1 MIYKLKNK
9 PMEIPDAELRKND
22 KFFILCELFIRKGTQ
37 DNWDTKDWT
46 REKFA
51 AKKLVGKYNDFD
63 FFYSLN
69 HLQGKF
75 NSLLGLMSKKYH
87 NLDTIWENFVIEK
100 QKNKKYTLEEKPV
113 VVIDEPIRKA
123 RNMIEFLDN

>member
-1 MIYKLKNK
+1 MDYILKK
-9 PMEIPDAELRKND
+9 TVEIPDAELKKND
-22 KFFILCELFIRKGTQ
+22 KFYILVNLFIKKGSPDLWQ
-37 DNWDTKDWT
+37 PKDWV

-51 AKKLVGKYNDFD
+51 TKKLMNKYKDFD

-87 NLDTIWENFVIEK
+87 NLDTLYGDYIRNKERKKTFTLNDNHSIILDDVPRK
-100 QKNKKYTLEEKPV
+100 PKNLMEY
-113 VVIDEPIRKA
+113 
-123 RNMIEFLDN
+123 LDS